1 MNDSLSEAIKEAYA
15 TCPASMVVYHTLE
28 IRQPTVQGAIFLV
41 QSRTNLTALDED
53 GNERTFEPVGFQ
65 FALPPSNEEGFKS
78 LNIAIDYVGR
88 RVKDFIRIAKSS
100 KIAVEVVY
108 RPYLSSDL
116 TAPQM
121 DPPLVLYLKDVSVVQ
136 GQVTGRATFMDLVN
150 KLFPYE
156 KYNRQ
161 RFPAL
166 G

>member
-1 MNDSLSEAIKEAYA
+1 MNDALSEAIKEAYA
-15 TCPASMVVYHTLE
+15 VAPANMVVYHTLE
-28 IRQPTVQGAIFLV
+28 IRQPTVQGSIFLV
-41 QSRTNLTALDED
+41 QSRTSIIALDEE
-53 GNERTFEPVGFQ
+53 GEEHTFEPVGFQ

-88 RVKDFIRIAKSS
+88 RVKDFIRAAKSS
-100 KIAVEVVY
+100 KVPVEIIY
-108 RPYLSSDL
+108 RPYLSNDL
-116 TAPQM
+116 TGPQM
-121 DPPLVLYLKDVSVVQ
+121 DPPLVLYLKDVAVAQ

-150 KLFPYE
+150 KLFPFE